1 MKKNLLFLLLF
12 FFQFVS
18 AQFSTIGSEKYGRI
32 LFLNYAPTQPNKI
45 YAATISKDIVVSNDN
60 GIHWT
65 ILYTFPTTDFKQI
78 NSLKIFNENTLVFTL
93 QDGYSNCDK
102 IYLLDIPTQ
111 QIIREYSIPIPS
123 DATESS
129 ITSYDF
135 FNSETLIVQQYYGY
149 FGSVK
154 AKVYYSKNGGVNW
167 DTVYH
172 NIDYGSIFPND
183 VAISPNNANKLFI
196 ARQGG
201 LDPEDYGG
209 LFISSDAGQT
219 WNEKLSGI
227 DLGSIT
233 FHPENPND
241 IILGSWYATNT
252 HIYHSIDNGDNWTD
266 VIAGL
271 SESMPNGILEI
282 KYNPSNHN
290 NIIALG
296 PNGILR
302 TNDNFFSYELS
313 TFQNDLENPNN
324 YFFGTYLSFNPF
336 NTNQLLI
343 TNNDYPLIS
352 NDGGQTVTKIN
363 NPYFFS
369 ENGHLSLFKSNTAKH
384 LYYSVQNGYSHRDL
398 NTNTENSYNT
408 LPLQVF
414 PYTTNQY
421 YADPYIEG
429 RIYGFYQ
436 GDFSSGLSV
445 SNNHGIDVHGIASS
459 NLFLHAITSKP
470 NNPNILYCSQSNDF
484 INGYLYQLDI
494 TDFDNIQQT
503 PIELPVPGIVQAF
516 HFDHIN
522 SNEMWIS
529 INNMLYSTTD
539 NGATWQIHNNG
550 LESIS
555 AEATIF
561 NIRQSSINQNQLT
574 IATSVGIYQSTDHGD
589 SWTQLSDFYTH
600 DIAYSNTNN
609 SYVVALTYDSGSSSF
624 ALRYSNNAG
633 QNWQQVSPEE
643 LHYLSSGLKNSA
655 VDFHGATADVY
666 IGTYSLGVV
675 KFTIDFENLSN
686 PIFNNSSLF
695 WATPNPTSS
704 KAYIKSQ
711 ENDANYNI
719 TIYNNWGQKI
729 ATSTK
734 SNIIDLENQPSGIY
748 LVQIESTTTGAIQ
761 TSKIVKK

>member
-1 MKKNLLFLLLF
+1 MKKKLLFLLLVY
-12 FFQFVS
+12 FQIAS
-18 AQFSTIGSEKYGRI
+18 AQFNVIGSEKYGRI
-32 LFLNYAPTQPNKI
+32 LFLNYDPTVPNKI
-45 YAATISKDIVVSNDN
+45 YAVTISKDIVVSNDN
-60 GIHWT
+60 GIHWF
-65 ILYTFPTTDFKQI
+65 ILYSFPTTDFKQI
-78 NSLKIFNENTLVFTL
+78 NSLKIYNNHTLAFTL
-93 QDGYSNCDK
+93 QDGYSNCNK

-154 AKVYYSKNGGVNW
+154 AKVYYSKNGGIDW

-241 IILGSWYATNT
+241 IILGSWYATTT
-252 HIYHSIDNGDNWTD
+252 HLYRSLDNGENWTD
-266 VIAGL
+266 VIPDL

-282 KYNPSNHN
+282 QYNPSNHN

-296 PNGILR
+296 VNGILR
-302 TNDNFFSYELS
+302 TNDNFFSQEIF
-313 TFQNDLENPNN
+313 TFENDIENPNN

-336 NTNQLLI
+336 NTNQLVI
-343 TNNDYPLIS
+343 TNNDYPLLS

-369 ENGHLSLFKSNTAKH
+369 ENGHLSLFKNSDSKH

-398 NTNTENSYNT
+398 NTNAESAYNIT
-408 LPLQVF
+408 PLQVF

-436 GDFSSGLSV
+436 GNFSSGLTV
-445 SNNHGIDVHGIASS
+445 SNNHGIDVYGIASS
-459 NLFLHAITSKP
+459 NSFLHAITSKP
-470 NNPNILYCSQSNDF
+470 SSPNILYCSQSDDF
-484 INGYLYQLDI
+484 VNGHLYQLDI

-503 PIELPVPGIVQAF
+503 PIELPIPGIVQAF
-516 HFDHIN
+516 HFDHTN
-522 SNEMWIS
+522 LNEMWIS

-555 AEATIF
+555 TEATIF
-561 NIRQSSINQNQLT
+561 NIHQSLINQNQLT
-574 IATSVGIYQSTDHGD
+574 IATSVGIYQSIDHGD
-589 SWTQLSDFYTH
+589 SWSQLSDFYTH
-600 DIAYSNTNN
+600 DVTYSNTNN
-609 SYVVALTYDSGSSSF
+609 SYVVALTYDSAASSF

-643 LHYLSSGLKNSA
+643 LHYLSSGFKNSA
-655 VDFHGATADVY
+655 VDFNGATADVY

-704 KAYIKSQ
+704 KAYIKSK

-729 ATSTK
+729 STSTK
-734 SNIIDLENQPSGIY
+734 TNIIDLENQSSGIY